1 MEIKFK
7 NGSYIK
13 SIDSKENKC
22 TQGYRCAILPTD
34 EEIQKEI
41 DELELTD
48 TITPDDVRNHI
59 GKCLYELFCKQE
71 VIKCQEKQKKN

>member
-13 SIDSKENKC
+13 SIDSKEVKR
-22 TQGYRCAILPTD
+22 TRGFGYEILPTD

-41 DELELTD
+41 DELGLTD
-48 TITPDDVRNHI
+48 VITPDDVRNHI
-59 GKCLYELFCKQE
+59 GKCLYELFCKE
-71 VIKCQEKQKKN
+71 ANKNKDN

>member
-13 SIDSKENKC
+13 SIDSNEVKRTE
-22 TQGYRCAILPTD
+22 GYKYEILPTD
-34 EEIQKEI
+34 EEIQKTI
-41 DELELTD
+41 DELGLTS

-59 GKCLYELFCKQE
+59 GKCLYELFRKE
-71 VIKCQEKQKKN
+71 EDKNRGSERVTK